1 MGNDQELFVDNLI
14 GNSILFYECPPLG
27 TKGGG
32 GATLAC
38 GGEGARGANSDD
50 WRGSLALCLLCA

>member
-1 MGNDQELFVDNLI
+1 MPAPHITL
-14 GNSILFYECPPLG
+14 YPRMLG

-38 GGEGARGANSDD
+38 GLGAGEPIRTS
-50 WRGSLALCLLCA
+50 REKALHSVYFVD